1 MHAYICGRLHV
12 SSARVRAVFTHDN
25 LHFNSVRERSG
36 DRERLQVVVVLA
48 RVSLQE
54 GGYCFSGWH
63 VLHQSG
69 RKDTHERGPYLCDW
83 SKFETSYFQSR
94 GLSEETTLLGG
105 TFLFSDFAGTRRR
118 PERNPTSRK
127 WQLAT
132 WHTCKD
138 AGSSSG
144 PSCCVIAIA
153 RRTNMNVRDFE
164 LWARSNGFNALRVS
178 RSTDR
183 DETPANIGPKH
194 RHARNLTLLERDVRA
209 QIKDER

>member
-1 MHAYICGRLHV
+1 MVVCTFR
-12 SSARVRAVFTHDN
+12 ARGSGLFSRMTTSI
-25 LHFNSVRERSG
+25 LTRSG
-36 DRERLQVVVVLA
+36 NAVVTG
-48 RVSLQE
+48 RVYRWSWYWYVFPCKKE
-54 GGYCFSGWH
+54 ASCFSGWH